1 MARNNIAAQIESA
14 DARGQFGDR
23 IDYIRFPYF
32 KNLSEGCRIDF
43 YSPFTVFVG
52 PNGCGKSSALQ
63 ALYGC
68 PKNYSLS
75 EFWFS
80 TKIDPI
86 VDKDS
91 NDRHCFIYSYSGKGP
106 TREVLKRRSFK
117 KGQPDLFDSSP
128 AIKAYGMARPN
139 TRTLAPLEKNVVYLN
154 FRTAQNAFEKVFHQE
169 RPPGKEV
176 REFIRQRNHCLFEA
190 FNNERGFRDG
200 RFNYTHDELEVLS
213 EEEVQQASSIL
224 GRKYEGAKIVH
235 HHLYGIW
242 GYSIMMST
250 SSASYSEAFAGSG
263 EFAVFLL
270 VHEVMSA
277 PPLSLLLLDEPETSL
292 HPGAQKRLREFLLI
306 QCLRKKHQV
315 VVCSHSPFIVE
326 GIPSTWVKVFG
337 ESAEGKFDVFDA
349 VNSKEVFHRLGHSA
363 GKTKIFVEDR
373 LAKLILASVIN
384 SVDSNLSELIEISYA
399 PGGKNQVMQDL
410 TVVCRSSDEDVFVV
424 FDADV
429 QPAIAFQNPMAAMSA
444 EIYQSPHESVNF
456 LKEEL
461 SSRGFSPKF
470 SRNGGNDENGS
481 LLKQRDEMI
490 AYIEKCLRDVYFFP
504 FDLEKMI
511 WNDSVAEQLFDIAGE
526 GSLDDLNN
534 FDYKDSYFEITKMTN
549 SIAFATGEQIDV
561 VHGFFIKAWLRDRG
575 AGYSECVEIVNAIR
589 TSLE

>member
-1 MARNNIAAQIESA
+1 MSKNSIAELIKSA
-14 DARGQFGDR
+14 DADGKFGER

-52 PNGCGKSSALQ
+52 QNGCGKSSVLQ

-75 EFWFS
+75 DFWFS
-80 TKIDPI
+80 TRIDPI

-91 NDRHCFIYSYSGKGP
+91 NDRHCFIYSDAGKGP
-106 TREVLKRRSFK
+106 SKEVLKRRSFK
-117 KGQPDLFDSSP
+117 VGQPDLFDSSP
-128 AIKAYGMARPN
+128 AIKAYGMAKPN

-169 RPPGKEV
+169 RPPSKKV
-176 REFIRQRNHCLFEA
+176 RDFIRHRNHCLFEA
-190 FNNERGFRDG
+190 FNNKEGFRDG
-200 RFNYTHDELEVLS
+200 RFSYTHDELEILS
-213 EEEVQQASSIL
+213 EKEVKEASIIL

-242 GYSIMMST
+242 GYSIIMDT
-250 SSASYSEAFAGSG
+250 SNASYSEAFAGSG

-277 PPLSLLLLDEPETSL
+277 PSSSLLLLDEPETSL
-292 HPGAQKRLREFLLI
+292 HPGAQKRLREFLLA

-315 VVCSHSPFIVE
+315 VICSHSPFIAE
-326 GIPSTWVKVFG
+326 GIPSSWIKVFG
-337 ESAEGKFDVFDA
+337 ESAEGKFDVFEA
-349 VNSKEVFHRLGHSA
+349 VNSREIFHRLGHVS

-373 LAKLILASVIN
+373 LAKLILGAVIH
-384 SVDSNLSELIEISYA
+384 SVDSALSGLIEISYA

-410 TVVCRSSDEDVFVV
+410 TVVCRSSDEDIFVV

-429 QPAIAFQNPMAAMSA
+429 QPPEAFQKPMGLMSA
-444 EIYQSPHESVNF
+444 EIYNDPQKSVEF
-456 LKEEL
+456 LKSEL
-461 SSRGFSPKF
+461 SSRRFFPKF
-470 SRNGGNDENGS
+470 SRNGGNDEDGS

-490 AYIEKCLRDVYFFP
+490 TYIEKCCRDVYFFP
-504 FDLEKMI
+504 SDLEEMI
-511 WNDSVAEQLFDIAGE
+511 WSDSVAKQLYEIGGE
-526 GSLDDLNN
+526 GSLEDLVE
-534 FDYKDSYFEITKMTN
+534 FDYKSSYFELTKIAN
-549 SIAFATGEQIDV
+549 SIATVSGEQIDV
-561 VHGFFIKAWLRDRG
+561 VHGFFIKAWLRNEGED
-575 AGYSECVEIVNAIR
+575 YLECVKIVNAIR
-589 TSLE
+589 KSLK